1 MMKMCLIQKLLTQYQ
16 FIVILS
22 KTSIKKIQKPC
33 INFYKNFIFLKN
45 FNSQFSYTEA
55 WFIEQNY
62 KPPEIEN
69 KENITLVIN

>member
-1 MMKMCLIQKLLTQYQ
+1 M
-16 FIVILS
+16 
-22 KTSIKKIQKPC
+22 IQKPC